1 MTSSEEVDVSALD
14 VKLKA
19 MATDIDPTGP
29 IPPTPP
35 IDLSDARF
43 WSLPYDQRMAAFAE
57 LRARPAAPLFAEPR
71 FPLIKPGR
79 GYYALTRHAD
89 VVAASRHPDVFSSE
103 PASNSIPDMPRYL
116 ATYFG
121 SMINMDDPR
130 HARLRRI
137 VSRAFTPKL
146 VSGLMADIEATS
158 AQIVDGLLARRAGD
172 FVEEA
177 AARLP
182 MQVICAMMGIP
193 PRQHAMVLAHT
204 NRILAGSDPEY
215 TGVPEDAGPL
225 RTKLV
230 GPVAMYRLVRAGRQL
245 HHLAAKLGHE
255 RRLHPTGDL
264 TSKLVN
270 ADLDGEALTDQEF
283 GSFFILLVVAGN
295 ETTRTALSHGLKLL
309 TDHPEQMAL
318 LQSDFDGHIVGALD
332 EILRLATPVT
342 QFRRTLTRDHD
353 LNGTPLKKGD
363 KVLLFY
369 NAANRDP
376 EVFEDPDRFDIT
388 RSPNPHLSFGGPGP
402 HFCLGAHLA
411 RTEMTALLRELFA
424 RAPGIRA
431 VGEPDRLTSS
441 FINGIKRLRYEIT

>member
-1 MTSSEEVDVSALD
+1 
-14 VKLKA
+14 
-19 MATDIDPTGP
+19 MATVLGTD
-29 IPPTPP
+29 
-35 IDLSDARF
+35 IDLSDNRF
-43 WSLPYDQRMAAFAE
+43 WALPYDQRMAAFAE
-57 LRARPAAPLFAEPR
+57 LRARTTAPLFAEPR
-71 FPLIKPGR
+71 FPLIKPGA

-89 VVAASRHPDVFSSE
+89 IVEASRHPEIFSSE
-103 PASNSIPDMPRYL
+103 PTSNSIPDMPRFL

-146 VSGLMADIEATS
+146 VTGLKTEIEATA

-172 FVEEA
+172 FVAEA

-182 MQVICAMMGIP
+182 IQVICDMMGIP
-193 PRQHAMVLAHT
+193 EDRHAMVHAHT
-204 NRILAGSDPEY
+204 NRILAGSDPEF
-215 TGVPEDAGPL
+215 TGVPQDAGPL

-245 HHLAAKLGHE
+245 HRLAAALGRE
-255 RRLHPTGDL
+255 RRRHPTDDL

-270 ADLDGEALTDQEF
+270 ADLDGDALTDQEF

-295 ETTRTALSHGLKLL
+295 ETTRTTLSHALMLL
-309 TDHPEQMAL
+309 TDHPDQLEL
-318 LQSDFDGHIVGALD
+318 LRSDFDRHIVGALD
-332 EILRLATPVT
+332 EILRHATPVT
-342 QFRRTLTRDHD
+342 QFRRTLTQEYD

-376 EVFEDPDRFDIT
+376 DVFDDPDRFDIT
-388 RSPNPHLSFGGPGP
+388 RTPNPHLSFGGPGP

-424 RAPGIRA
+424 RAPSIRA

-441 FINGIKRLRYEIT
+441 FINGIKRLRYEIDEIE

>member
-1 MTSSEEVDVSALD
+1 
-14 VKLKA
+14 
-19 MATDIDPTGP
+19 MATDID
-29 IPPTPP
+29 
-35 IDLSDARF
+35 LSDSRF
-43 WSLPYDQRMAAFAE
+43 WALPHTERMAAFAE
-57 LRARPAAPLFAEPR
+57 LRSRPAATLFAEPR
-71 FPLIKPGR
+71 IPLIKPGP

-89 VVAASRHPDVFSSE
+89 VVEASRHPEVFSSE
-103 PASNSIPDMPRYL
+103 PATNSIPDMPRYL

-137 VSRAFTPKL
+137 VSRAFTPKM
-146 VSGLMADIEATS
+146 VSGLMADIEGTA
-158 AQIVDGLLARRAGD
+158 ARIVDGLLARRTGD
-172 FVEEA
+172 FVAEA
-177 AARLP
+177 AALLP
-182 MQVICAMMGIP
+182 IQVICDMMGIP
-193 PRQHAMVLAHT
+193 DPLHAMVLAHT
-204 NRILAGSDPEY
+204 NRILAGSDPEF
-215 TGVPEDAGPL
+215 TGVPEDAGWL
-225 RTKLV
+225 RTQLV

-245 HHLAAKLGHE
+245 HHLAARLGGE
-255 RRLHPTGDL
+255 RRARPTDDL

-309 TDHPEQMAL
+309 TDHPDQMEL
-318 LQSDFDGHIVGALD
+318 LQSDFDKHIAGALD
-332 EILRLATPVT
+332 EILRYATPVT
-342 QFRRTLTRDHD
+342 QFRRTLTQDHD
-353 LNGTPLKKGD
+353 LNGLRLHKGD

-376 EVFEDPDRFDIT
+376 EVFTDPDRFDIT

-411 RTEMTALLRELFA
+411 RTEMTVLLRELFT
-424 RAPGIRA
+424 RAPGIRS

-441 FINGIKRLRYEIT
+441 FINGIKRLRYAV

>member
-1 MTSSEEVDVSALD
+1 
-14 VKLKA
+14 
-19 MATDIDPTGP
+19 MATDID
-29 IPPTPP
+29 
-35 IDLSDARF
+35 LSDNAF
-43 WSLPYDQRMAAFAE
+43 WSLPYDRRMAAFAE
-57 LRARPAAPLFAEPR
+57 LRARPVAPLFAEPR

-89 VVAASRHPDVFSSE
+89 VVAASRHPEIFSSE
-103 PASNSIPDMPRYL
+103 PTSNSIPDLPRYL

-146 VSGLMADIEATS
+146 VTGLKTDIGGAC
-158 AQIVDGLLARRAGD
+158 ARIVDGLLARRTGD
-172 FVEEA
+172 FVAEA
-177 AARLP
+177 AASLP
-182 MQVICAMMGIP
+182 IQVICDMMGIP
-193 PRQHAMVLAHT
+193 ADRHAMVHAHT

-215 TGVPEDAGPL
+215 TGVPDDAGPL
-225 RTKLV
+225 RSKIV
-230 GPVAMYRLVRAGRQL
+230 GPLALYRLVRAGRRL
-245 HHLAAKLGHE
+245 HHLASDLGRQ
-255 RRLHPTGDL
+255 RRRHPTGDL
-264 TSKLVN
+264 TSRLVN
-270 ADLDGEALTDQEF
+270 ADVDGEALTDQEF

-309 TDHPEQMAL
+309 TDHPDQMEL
-318 LQSDFDGHIVGALD
+318 LQSDFDEHIVGALD
-332 EILRLATPVT
+332 EILRYATPVT
-342 QFRRTLTRDHD
+342 QFRRTLTRDHN

-376 EVFEDPDRFDIT
+376 DVFTDPDRFDIT

-411 RTEMTALLRELFA
+411 RTEMTALLRELFT
-424 RAPGIRA
+424 RAPSIRA
-431 VGEPDRLTSS
+431 VGEPDRLESS
-441 FINGIKRLRYEIT
+441 FINGIKRLRYQIE

>member
-1 MTSSEEVDVSALD
+1 MLDISALD
-14 VKLKA
+14 VN
-19 MATDIDPTGP
+19 MAGMGVD
-29 IPPTPP
+29 
-35 IDLSDARF
+35 IDLSDLRF
-43 WSLPYDQRMAAFAE
+43 WTLPYDQRMAAFAE
-57 LRARPAAPLFAEPR
+57 LRARPGAPLFAEPR
-71 FPLIKPGR
+71 FPLIKPGA

-89 VVAASRHPDVFSSE
+89 VVEASRHPDVFSSE

-137 VSRAFTPKL
+137 VSRAFTPKM
-146 VSGLMADIEATS
+146 VSGLMEDIRATS
-158 AQIVDGLLARRAGD
+158 TRIVDTLLANRSGD
-172 FVEEA
+172 FVAEA

-182 MQVICAMMGIP
+182 MQVICDMMGIP
-193 PRQHAMVLAHT
+193 ADRHAMVLAHT
-204 NRILAGSDPEY
+204 NRILAGGDPEY
-215 TGVPEDAGPL
+215 TGVPEDAGWL
-225 RTKLV
+225 RTRLV
-230 GPVAMYRLVRAGRQL
+230 GPVAMARLVQAGRSL
-245 HHLAAKLGHE
+245 HRLAAGLGRE
-255 RRLHPTGDL
+255 RRLRPTGDL

-270 ADLDGEALTDQEF
+270 ADLEGEALTDQEF

-309 TDHPEQMAL
+309 TDHPDQMEL
-318 LQSDFDGHIVGALD
+318 LQSDFDRHIVGALD
-332 EILRLATPVT
+332 EILRYATPVT
-342 QFRRTLTRDHD
+342 QFRRTLTRDYD
-353 LNGTPLKKGD
+353 LNGQPLKKGD

-376 EVFEDPDRFDIT
+376 AVFADPDRFDIT

-411 RTEMTALLRELFA
+411 RTEMTVLLRELFA
-424 RAPGIRA
+424 RAPRIRS

-441 FINGIKRLRYEIT
+441 FINGIKRLRYSL

>member
-1 MTSSEEVDVSALD
+1 
-14 VKLKA
+14 
-19 MATDIDPTGP
+19 MATDTG
-29 IPPTPP
+29 TA
-35 IDLSDARF
+35 IDLSDNRF
-43 WSLPYDQRMAAFAE
+43 WALPYDQRMAAFAK
-57 LRARPAAPLFAEPR
+57 LRAQPAAPLFAEPR
-71 FPLIKPGR
+71 FPLIKPGA

-89 VVAASRHPDVFSSE
+89 VVEASRHPELFSSE
-103 PASNSIPDMPRYL
+103 PTSNSIPDMPRYL
-116 ATYFG
+116 ASYFG

-146 VSGLMADIEATS
+146 VSGLKADIETAS
-158 AQIVDGLLARRAGD
+158 ARIVDDLLAHRAGD
-172 FVEEA
+172 FVAEA

-182 MQVICAMMGIP
+182 MQVICTMMGIP
-193 PRQHAMVLAHT
+193 ERQQAMVLAHT

-215 TGVPEDAGPL
+215 TGVPEDAGVL
-225 RTKLV
+225 RTNLV
-230 GPVAMYRLVRAGRQL
+230 GPLALYRLVRAGRRL
-245 HHLAAKLGHE
+245 HHLAAALGRE
-255 RRLHPTGDL
+255 RRRNATGDL
-264 TSKLVN
+264 TSKLVT
-270 ADLDGEALTDQEF
+270 ADVDGEALTDQEF

-309 TDHPEQMAL
+309 TDHPDQMEL
-318 LQSDFDGHIVGALD
+318 LQSDFEKHILGAVD
-332 EILRLATPVT
+332 EILRYATPVT
-342 QFRRTLTRDHD
+342 QFRRTLTQDHD

-376 EVFEDPDRFDIT
+376 DVFADPDRFDIT

-411 RTEMTALLRELFA
+411 RTEMAALLRELFE
-424 RAPGIRA
+424 RAPSIRS

-441 FINGIKRLRYEIT
+441 FINGIKRLRYEIK

>member
-1 MTSSEEVDVSALD
+1 
-14 VKLKA
+14 
-19 MATDIDPTGP
+19 MATDID
-29 IPPTPP
+29 
-35 IDLSDARF
+35 LSDNSF

-57 LRARPAAPLFAEPR
+57 LRARPVAPLFAEPR
-71 FPLIKPGR
+71 FPLIKPGA
-79 GYYALTRHAD
+79 GYYAITRHAD
-89 VVAASRHPDVFSSE
+89 VVEASRHPELFSSK
-103 PASNSIPDMPRYL
+103 PTANSIPDLPRYL
-116 ATYFG
+116 AAYFG

-130 HARLRRI
+130 HLRLRRI

-146 VSGLMADIEATS
+146 VSGLMADIEGAS
-158 AQIVDGLLARRAGD
+158 AGIVDGLLARRTGD
-172 FVEEA
+172 FVAEA
-177 AARLP
+177 AAPLP
-182 MQVICAMMGIP
+182 IQVICDMMGIP
-193 PRQHAMVLAHT
+193 ERRQAMVLAHT

-215 TGVPEDAGPL
+215 TGFPEDAGPL
-225 RTKLV
+225 RAKLA
-230 GPVAMYRLVRAGRQL
+230 GPLALYRLVRAGRQL
-245 HHLAAKLGHE
+245 HHLAATLGRE
-255 RRLHPTGDL
+255 RRRRPTDDL
-264 TSKLVN
+264 TSRLVN

-309 TDHPEQMAL
+309 TDHPDQMEL
-318 LQSDFDGHIVGALD
+318 LQSDFDKHIVGALD
-332 EILRLATPVT
+332 EILRYATPVT

-411 RTEMTALLRELFA
+411 RTEMTVLLRELFR
-424 RAPGIRA
+424 RAPTIRS
-431 VGEPDRLTSS
+431 VGEPDRLTSN
-441 FINGIKRLRYEIT
+441 FINGIKRLRYEIK

>member
-1 MTSSEEVDVSALD
+1 
-14 VKLKA
+14 
-19 MATDIDPTGP
+19 MATDSGTSTDTGTDPDPSG
-29 IPPTPP
+29 
-35 IDLSDARF
+35 IDLSDNRF

-71 FPLIKPGR
+71 FPLIKPGA

-89 VVAASRHPDVFSSE
+89 VVTASRHPEVFSSE
-103 PASNSIPDMPRYL
+103 PTSNSIPDMPRYL
-116 ATYFG
+116 AAYFG

-146 VSGLMADIEATS
+146 IGALKTDIDAACTQIVSGLLT
-158 AQIVDGLLARRAGD
+158 RRTGD
-172 FVEEA
+172 FVAEA

-182 MQVICAMMGIP
+182 MQVICDMMGIP
-193 PRQHAMVLAHT
+193 EDRHAMVHAHT
-204 NRILAGSDPEY
+204 NRIVAGSDPEY
-215 TGVPEDAGPL
+215 TGVPDDAGPL

-230 GPVAMYRLVRAGRQL
+230 GPVALYRLVRAGRQL
-245 HHLAAKLGHE
+245 HHLAAALGRE
-255 RRLHPTGDL
+255 RRRRPTGDL

-270 ADLDGEALTDQEF
+270 ADVDGEALTDQEF

-309 TDHPEQMAL
+309 TDHPDQMAL
-318 LQSDFDGHIVGALD
+318 LQSDFDKHIVGALD
-332 EILRLATPVT
+332 EILRYATPVT
-342 QFRRTLTRDHD
+342 QFRRTLTQDYD
-353 LNGTPLKKGD
+353 LNGTPLKKCD

-376 EVFEDPDRFDIT
+376 EVFADPDRFDIT

-411 RTEMTALLRELFA
+411 RTEMTALLRELFV
-424 RAPGIRA
+424 RAPSIRS

-441 FINGIKRLRYEIT
+441 FINGIKRLGYAL

>member
-1 MTSSEEVDVSALD
+1 
-14 VKLKA
+14 
-19 MATDIDPTGP
+19 MAADTDTGP
-29 IPPTPP
+29 EPPRPEPP
-35 IDLSDARF
+35 RPHPGTDLSDTRF

-57 LRARPAAPLFAEPR
+57 LRSRATAPLFAEPR
-71 FPLIKPGR
+71 FPLIKPGP

-89 VVAASRHPDVFSSE
+89 VVEASRHPEVFSSE
-103 PASNSIPDMPRYL
+103 PASNSIPDLPRYL

-146 VSGLMADIEATS
+146 VSGLMTGIDAACTR
-158 AQIVDGLLARRAGD
+158 IVDDLLAHRAGD
-172 FVEEA
+172 FVAEA

-182 MQVICAMMGIP
+182 MRVICDMLGIP
-193 PRQHAMVLAHT
+193 DRQHAMVLANT

-230 GPVAMYRLVRAGRQL
+230 GPLAMYRLVRAGRRL
-245 HHLAAKLGHE
+245 HRLAAEVGRE
-255 RRLHPTGDL
+255 RRLRPTGDL

-309 TDHPEQMAL
+309 TDHPDQMEL
-318 LQSDFDGHIVGALD
+318 LQSDFDRHIVGALD
-332 EILRLATPVT
+332 EILRYATPVT

-376 EVFEDPDRFDIT
+376 EVFDDPDRFDIT
-388 RSPNPHLSFGGPGP
+388 RTPNPHLSFGGPGP

-411 RTEMTALLRELFA
+411 RTEMTALLRELFT

-431 VGEPDRLTSS
+431 SGEPDRLTSN
-441 FINGIKRLRYEIT
+441 FINGIKRLPYEID

>member
-1 MTSSEEVDVSALD
+1 
-14 VKLKA
+14 
-19 MATDIDPTGP
+19 MATDTG
-29 IPPTPP
+29 TA
-35 IDLSDARF
+35 IDLSDNRF
-43 WSLPYDQRMAAFAE
+43 WALPYDQRMAAFAE
-57 LRARPAAPLFAEPR
+57 LRAQPAAPLFAEPR
-71 FPLIKPGR
+71 FPLIKPGA

-89 VVAASRHPDVFSSE
+89 VVEASRHAELFSSE
-103 PASNSIPDMPRYL
+103 PTSNSIPDMPRYL
-116 ATYFG
+116 ASYFG

-146 VSGLMADIEATS
+146 VSGLKTDIETAS
-158 AQIVDGLLARRAGD
+158 ARIVDDLLAHRAGD
-172 FVEEA
+172 FVAEA

-182 MQVICAMMGIP
+182 MQVICTMMGIP
-193 PRQHAMVLAHT
+193 ERRQAMVLAHT

-215 TGVPEDAGPL
+215 TGVPEDAGVL
-225 RTKLV
+225 RTNLV
-230 GPVAMYRLVRAGRQL
+230 GPLALYRLVRAGRRL
-245 HHLAAKLGHE
+245 HHLAAALGRE
-255 RRLHPTGDL
+255 RRRNATGDL
-264 TSKLVN
+264 TSKLVT
-270 ADLDGEALTDQEF
+270 ADVDGEALTDQEF

-309 TDHPEQMAL
+309 TDHPDQMEL
-318 LQSDFDGHIVGALD
+318 LQSDFEKHILGAVD
-332 EILRLATPVT
+332 EILRYATPVT
-342 QFRRTLTRDHD
+342 QFRRTLTQDHD

-376 EVFEDPDRFDIT
+376 DVFADPDRFDIT

-411 RTEMTALLRELFA
+411 RTEMAALLRELVE
-424 RAPGIRA
+424 RAPSIRS

-441 FINGIKRLRYEIT
+441 FINGIKRLRYEIE

>member
-1 MTSSEEVDVSALD
+1 
-14 VKLKA
+14 
-19 MATDIDPTGP
+19 MATDID
-29 IPPTPP
+29 
-35 IDLSDARF
+35 LSDTAF

-57 LRARPAAPLFAEPR
+57 LRARPVASLFAEPR
-71 FPLIKPGR
+71 FPLIKPGA

-89 VVAASRHPDVFSSE
+89 VVEAGRRPDLFSSE
-103 PASNSIPDMPRYL
+103 PTANSIPDMPRYL
-116 ATYFG
+116 ASYFG

-137 VSRAFTPKL
+137 VSRAFTPKR
-146 VSGLMADIEATS
+146 VSGLKATIETTS
-158 AQIVDGLLARRAGD
+158 ARIVDDLVAHRTGD
-172 FVEEA
+172 FVAEA

-182 MQVICAMMGIP
+182 IQVICDMMGIP
-193 PRQHAMVLAHT
+193 DSRQAMVLAHT
-204 NRILAGSDPEY
+204 NRILAGNDPEY
-215 TGVPEDAGPL
+215 TGVPQDAGPL

-230 GPVAMYRLVRAGRQL
+230 GPLALYRLVRAGRRL
-245 HHLAAKLGHE
+245 HHLAAALGRE
-255 RRLHPTGDL
+255 RRRHATDDL
-264 TSKLVN
+264 TSQLVN

-295 ETTRTALSHGLKLL
+295 ETTRTALSHALMLL
-309 TDHPEQMAL
+309 TDHPDQMEL
-318 LQSDFDGHIVGALD
+318 LQSDFDKHIVGALD
-332 EILRLATPVT
+332 EILRYATPVT

-376 EVFEDPDRFDIT
+376 DVFADPDRFDIT

-411 RTEMTALLRELFA
+411 RTEMTVLLRELLA
-424 RAPGIRA
+424 RAPSIRS

>member
-1 MTSSEEVDVSALD
+1 
-14 VKLKA
+14 
-19 MATDIDPTGP
+19 MATH
-29 IPPTPP
+29 
-35 IDLSDARF
+35 IDLSDNAF
-43 WSLPYDQRMAAFAE
+43 WSLPHDRRMAAFAE
-57 LRARPAAPLFAEPR
+57 LRARPVAPLFAEPR

-89 VVAASRHPDVFSSE
+89 VVAASRHPEIFSSE
-103 PASNSIPDMPRYL
+103 PASNSIPDLPRYL
-116 ATYFG
+116 AAYFG

-146 VSGLMADIEATS
+146 VTGLKTDIGATS
-158 AQIVDGLLARRAGD
+158 ARIVDGLLARRTGD
-172 FVEEA
+172 FVAEA
-177 AARLP
+177 AASLP
-182 MQVICAMMGIP
+182 IQVICDMMGIP
-193 PRQHAMVLAHT
+193 ADRHAMVHAHT
-204 NRILAGSDPEY
+204 NRILAGSDPEF
-215 TGVPEDAGPL
+215 TGVPDDAGPL
-225 RTKLV
+225 RSMVV
-230 GPVAMYRLVRAGRQL
+230 GPLALYRLVRAGRRL
-245 HHLAAKLGHE
+245 HRLAAGLGRQ
-255 RRLHPTGDL
+255 RRRHPTGDL

-270 ADLDGEALTDQEF
+270 ADVDGEALTDQEF

-309 TDHPEQMAL
+309 TDHPDQMEL
-318 LQSDFDGHIVGALD
+318 LRSDFDKHIVGALD
-332 EILRLATPVT
+332 EILRYATPVT

-353 LNGTPLKKGD
+353 LNGTPLEKGD

-376 EVFEDPDRFDIT
+376 DVFTDPDRFDIT

-411 RTEMTALLRELFA
+411 RTEMTALLRELFQ
-424 RAPGIRA
+424 RAPTIRS

-441 FINGIKRLRYEIT
+441 FINGIKRMRYEIT

>member
-1 MTSSEEVDVSALD
+1 MLDISALRVNMTSMGVD
-14 VKLKA
+14 
-19 MATDIDPTGP
+19 
-29 IPPTPP
+29 
-35 IDLSDARF
+35 IDLSDLRF

-57 LRARPAAPLFAEPR
+57 LRARPAATLFAEPR
-71 FPLIKPGR
+71 FPLIKAGA

-89 VVAASRHPDVFSSE
+89 VVEASRYPAVFSSE

-146 VSGLMADIEATS
+146 VTGLKADIEAAS
-158 AQIVDGLLARRAGD
+158 ARIVDTLLANRTGD
-172 FVEEA
+172 FVAEA

-182 MQVICAMMGIP
+182 IQVICTMMGIP
-193 PRQHAMVLAHT
+193 EDRHAMVLAHT
-204 NRILAGSDPEY
+204 NRILAGGDPEY
-215 TGVPEDAGPL
+215 TGVPEDAGWL

-230 GPVAMYRLVRAGRQL
+230 GPVAMLRLVGAGRSL
-245 HHLAAKLGHE
+245 HRLAADLGRE
-255 RRLHPTGDL
+255 RRRRPTGDL
-264 TSKLVN
+264 TSKLVG
-270 ADLDGEALTDQEF
+270 ADVDGEALTDQEF

-309 TDHPEQMAL
+309 TDHPDQLEL
-318 LQSDFDGHIVGALD
+318 LLGDFDNHIVGALD
-332 EILRLATPVT
+332 EILRCCTPVT
-342 QFRRTLTRDHD
+342 QFRRTLTQDYE
-353 LNGTPLKKGD
+353 LNGQPLRKGD

-376 EVFEDPDRFDIT
+376 AVFEDPDRFDIT

-411 RTEMTALLRELFA
+411 RTEMTALFRELFA
-424 RAPGIRA
+424 RAPGIRS

-441 FINGIKRLRYEIT
+441 FINGIKRLRYAL